1 MNANVPPISQKV
13 GFFITVRTFFKFP
26 EDRLTNLLETLFNVF
41 VALHTKGKL
50 TTKITNEKISI
61 ADLQPKNWVK
71 K

>member
-1 MNANVPPISQKV
+1 
-13 GFFITVRTFFKFP
+13 
-26 EDRLTNLLETLFNVF
+26 LETLFNVF

-50 TTKITNEKISI
+50 TTRITNEKISI